1 MTRQNDRC
9 SALPPDYCGR
19 ILNGTY
25 SEKLK
30 NRVVETIASH
40 RPYRPALGI
49 EKARKYRQ
57 TAARSMI
64 GTWFPKQGIL
74 LTSHSISD
82 VNTGR

>member
-1 MTRQNDRC
+1 MTRQKDRC
-9 SALPPDYCGR
+9 NALPPDYCGC

-49 EKARKYRQ
+49 EKA
-57 TAARSMI
+57 
-64 GTWFPKQGIL
+64 L
-74 LTSHSISD
+74 EEISTNCSTLYD
-82 VNTGR
+82 PHVVSETGNPVDKPFDF